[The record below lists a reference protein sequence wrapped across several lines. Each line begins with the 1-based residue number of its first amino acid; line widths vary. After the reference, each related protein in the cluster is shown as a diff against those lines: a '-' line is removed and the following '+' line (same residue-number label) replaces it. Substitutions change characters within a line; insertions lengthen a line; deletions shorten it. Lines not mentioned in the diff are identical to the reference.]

1 LLGDGNVRL
10 PHPSNIGWLTHGG
23 VASGAIKVRI
33 HKVVSHRVTKVA
45 LQAPS
50 LESSWVLGRGGLTP
64 PPFYP
69 RSNPLLPPTQHPPI
83 TLIKAIM
90 EALVYTFLLVGT
102 LGVIFFAI
110 FFREPPR
117 VN

>member
-1 LLGDGNVRL
+1 MLGDGNVRL

-50 LESSWVLGRGGLTP
+50 LESSWVLGRGGLTNSILTRRTKQLSAVLFSQSKP
-64 PPFYP
+64 KNSY
-69 RSNPLLPPTQHPPI
+69 SNKLLRI
-83 TLIKAIM
+83 LI
-90 EALVYTFLLVGT
+90 VVC
-102 LGVIFFAI
+102 
-110 FFREPPR
+110 
-117 VN
+117 